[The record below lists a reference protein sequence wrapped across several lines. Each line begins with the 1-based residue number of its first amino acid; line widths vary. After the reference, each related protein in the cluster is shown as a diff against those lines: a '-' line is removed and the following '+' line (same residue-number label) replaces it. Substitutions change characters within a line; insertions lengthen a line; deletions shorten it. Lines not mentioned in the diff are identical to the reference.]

1 MTCTGKPNLWPNLS
15 EEKTGRHHAAE
26 MRQPSLHSTLPFV
39 A

>member
-1 MTCTGKPNLWPNLS
+1 MTCTMKLTLWPNFT
-15 EEKTGRHHAAE
+15 EEKMGRHHAAE